1 MRVGLLPVGCQCPAG
16 TKPQQAIGAWAGMSG
31 SHWVLSCVDH
41 WLSSTAR
48 GCDWWA
54 WRGSA
59 RPCVLSWEHQLLD
72 GTRSFPGAATSGLVV
87 CECVSMQGTLTMPW
101 LPGSEVA

>member
-1 MRVGLLPVGCQCPAG
+1 MGGHVGYPLGALLCRPLVVIVLHVRVTGGL
-16 TKPQQAIGAWAGMSG
+16 GA
-31 SHWVLSCVDH
+31 V
-41 WLSSTAR
+41 
-48 GCDWWA
+48 
-54 WRGSA
+54 SA